1 MSTASDAAVHLV
13 AELGE
18 RKLTVAV
25 AESVTGG
32 LLMGALTAVPGA
44 SEVLRGGVVVY
55 ATDTKASQ
63 LGVDPDLL
71 EANGPV
77 DAEVATA
84 MALAVR
90 GRWASDIGVATTGV
104 AGPDPQAGHEVGE
117 VYVAVVD
124 GAGDHVERLN
134 LQPSTGSA
142 DSEQV
147 RSQIRQDTVDA
158 ALGQIRARLGS
169 L

>member
-18 RKLTVAV
+18 RNLTVAV

-44 SEVLRGGVVVY
+44 SDVLRGGVVVY

-63 LGVDPDLL
+63 LGVDPDVL
-71 EANGPV
+71 ETNGPV

-84 MALAVR
+84 MARAVR
-90 GRWASDIGVATTGV
+90 GRWAADIGVATTGV
-104 AGPDPQAGHEVGE
+104 AGPDPQAG
-117 VYVAVVD
+117 
-124 GAGDHVERLN
+124 
-134 LQPSTGSA
+134 
-142 DSEQV
+142 
-147 RSQIRQDTVDA
+147 
-158 ALGQIRARLGS
+158 
-169 L
+169 